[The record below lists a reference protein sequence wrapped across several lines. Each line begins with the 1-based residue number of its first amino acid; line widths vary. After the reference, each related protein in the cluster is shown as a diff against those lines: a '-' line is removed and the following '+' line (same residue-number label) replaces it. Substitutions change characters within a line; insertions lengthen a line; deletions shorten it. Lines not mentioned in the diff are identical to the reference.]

1 MPQNLNAN
9 LNQILQTY
17 QFLRQQILP
26 QLIPMNEG
34 KWDNEIQNDTMYN
47 YNTSILNIISHYT
60 TSQPRK
66 SILIPSSPSNKLIT
80 NENDSSDEVAQIQYF
95 DVSNDN
101 TISNHVTNNLRVP
114 VVEHDINNL
123 IPLLIRSLNKVRYT
137 IQNIKSF
144 N

>member
-1 MPQNLNAN
+1 
-9 LNQILQTY
+9 
-17 QFLRQQILP
+17 
-26 QLIPMNEG
+26 MNEG

-66 SILIPSSPSNKLIT
+66 SILIPSSPSNILIT